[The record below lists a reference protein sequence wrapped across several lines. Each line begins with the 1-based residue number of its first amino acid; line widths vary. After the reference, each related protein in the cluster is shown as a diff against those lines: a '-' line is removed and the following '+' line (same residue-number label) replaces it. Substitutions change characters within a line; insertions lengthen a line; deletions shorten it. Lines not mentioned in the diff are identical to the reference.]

1 MHQVLVVSLENGAGI
16 GFFQQGVGILAGVP
30 ACVVETVIRVE
41 LHCAVL
47 SCARVFDIWYGGEG
61 RVEMGRTIKHQRQPI
76 V

>member
-1 MHQVLVVSLENGAGI
+1 
-16 GFFQQGVGILAGVP
+16 
-30 ACVVETVIRVE
+30 
-41 LHCAVL
+41 L